1 MKHAVVTGADRGL
14 GFALTEQL
22 LAAGYTVFAGRYL
35 EAWDAL
41 DQLRREAG
49 ERLVPLALDIGS
61 DESVRRAA
69 AAIAARTGSVDL
81 LVNNGGIAGHQDDNI
96 FGEIDYE
103 AIRRMYDV
111 NALGPLRMAHAL
123 QALLVAGGDK
133 LVVNISS
140 EAGQINQTWREGWYG
155 YCMSK
160 AALNI
165 QSNILHNQL
174 RGRGGK
180 VLVIHPGWMKSY
192 MSGKL
197 NEEAAITTE
206 EAATGI
212 LRVIGEYV
220 ADEDAAARPHPAF
233 RDYSGAEMSW
243 T

>member
-35 EAWDAL
+35 EQWEGL
-41 DQLRREAG
+41 DRLRDEAG
-49 ERLVPLALDIGS
+49 ERLVPVALDIGS
-61 DESVRRAA
+61 EESVRRAA
-69 AAIAARTGSVDL
+69 ETVAARTGSIDL
-81 LVNNGGIAGHQDDNI
+81 LVNNAGIAGHQDDNI

-103 AIRRMYDV
+103 AIRRMYEV
-111 NALGPLRMAHAL
+111 NALGPLRMA
-123 QALLVAGGDK
+123 QAFQAQLLAGGDK
-133 LVVNISS
+133 LVVNVSS

-174 RGRGGK
+174 RAHGGK
-180 VLVIHPGWMKSY
+180 VLVVHPGWMKSY
-192 MSGKL
+192 MSGEL
-197 NEEAAITTE
+197 NEDAAITTA
-206 EAATGI
+206 EAAAGI
-212 LRVIGEYV
+212 LRVIGAYL
-220 ADEDAAARPHPAF
+220 ADGDAAARPHPAF